1 MSIDNKRPAHHPGK
15 IFPLTA
21 SFGNADKGTFGYYL
35 IHAVKQ
41 HSGGT
46 KVLVSEAQEK
56 GFYAM
61 PLKPDPGADK
71 VFAALMQDYM
81 AGRIGDLT
89 DTRLENLGSAPYQKA
104 EPLFEAATA
113 VEGKGIYIG
122 IWEPEGER
130 GQVAIFDIYA
140 APEDVKDGGGAR
152 LLANFN
158 DAASYLA
165 GLKGFHGYN
174 GGPLCCERDL
184 PDKAFSDPAA
194 LSQWFIPTRNFLFT
208 MHDLRDKGAFDGSF
222 SQSGGMLTGRDWY
235 HGTKRWYSYGLD
247 FGAEDVRFYV
257 DKYSKKGYLRPVRAE
272 LRPAVSAPV
281 PA

>member
-1 MSIDNKRPAHHPGK
+1 MSIDNKRPDSHPGK
-15 IFPLTA
+15 IFPLATA
-21 SFGNADKGTFGYYL
+21 FGDVGKGTVAYYQVHS
-35 IHAVKQ
+35 IRQ
-41 HSGGT
+41 HKDGT
-46 KVLVSEAQEK
+46 KVLVSEALEK

-61 PLKPDPGADK
+61 PLKPDPGADR

-89 DTRLENLGSAPYQKA
+89 DARLENLGPAPHQKA
-104 EPLFEAATA
+104 QPLFEAATA
-113 VEGKGIYIG
+113 VEGKGIYVG
-122 IWEPEGER
+122 IWEPQNER

-140 APEDVKDGGGAR
+140 APEDVKDGSGAR
-152 LLANFN
+152 LQANFN
-158 DAASYLA
+158 VAASYLA
-165 GLKGFHGYN
+165 ELKDFHGYN

-222 SQSGGMLTGRDWY
+222 SQGGGMLTGRDWY
-235 HGTKRWYSYGLD
+235 HGSKNWYSYGLD
-247 FGAEDVRFYV
+247 FGAEDVRCYV

-272 LRPAVSAPV
+272 LRQGTPAAG